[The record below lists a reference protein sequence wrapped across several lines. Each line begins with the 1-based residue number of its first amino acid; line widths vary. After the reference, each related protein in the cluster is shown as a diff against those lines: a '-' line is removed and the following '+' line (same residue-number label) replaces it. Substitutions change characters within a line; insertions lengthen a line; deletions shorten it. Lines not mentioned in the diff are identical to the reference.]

1 VLIDWSVNALIRRIP
16 PTLDCATLIVRDN
29 QAVQGAF
36 ATVVFV
42 VSAVGVVGAVVG
54 LLLNRRTW
62 DQYGKDH
69 LLFDSELPEVR
80 PSSSSADLVERDD
93 EVRQM
98 LEARNARRRRRGEAE
113 IDVEQE
119 LRRLVT
125 PAPAIDA
132 ELREEIREMVIAR
145 NHRRARRGE
154 PALDIEAEVERQIAE
169 LSGPIK

>member
-1 VLIDWSVNALIRRIP
+1 M
-16 PTLDCATLIVRDN
+16 
-29 QAVQGAF
+29 QGAF

-42 VSAVGVVGAVVG
+42 VSAVGVAGAVVG

-69 LLFDSELPEVR
+69 LLFDSELAQAR
-80 PSSSSADLVERDD
+80 PSSSSADLAERDD

-119 LRRLVT
+119 LRRLIT
-125 PAPAIDA
+125 PASAIDA

>member
-1 VLIDWSVNALIRRIP
+1 MLIDWSVNALIQRIP
-16 PTLDCATLIVRDN
+16 PTLASATLIVRDN
-29 QAVQGAF
+29 QVVQGAF

-42 VSAVGVVGAVVG
+42 VSVVGVIGAVVG

-69 LLFDSELPEVR
+69 LLLDSELPQAR
-80 PSSSSADLVERDD
+80 PSSSSSSTDLVERDE

-98 LEARNARRRRRGEAE
+98 LQARNARRRRRGEAE

-119 LRRLVT
+119 LRRLIT

-154 PALDIEAEVERQIAE
+154 PALDVDAEIERQIAE
-169 LSGPIK
+169 LSP

>member
-1 VLIDWSVNALIRRIP
+1 VLIDWSVNALIHRIP
-16 PTLDCATLIVRDN
+16 PTLDSATHIVRDN

-69 LLFDSELPEVR
+69 LLFDSELPQAR
-80 PSSSSADLVERDD
+80 PSSSSADLVERDE

-113 IDVEQE
+113 IDIEQE

>member
-1 VLIDWSVNALIRRIP
+1 VLIDWSVNSLSGRIP
-16 PTLDCATLIVRDN
+16 LALESATLILRDN

-42 VSAVGVVGAVVG
+42 VSAVGVIGAVVG

-69 LLFDSELPEVR
+69 LLFDSELPQAR
-80 PSSSSADLVERDD
+80 HSSSSATADLVARDE

-98 LEARNARRRRRGEAE
+98 LEARNLRRRRRGEAE
-113 IDVEQE
+113 IDVEHE
-119 LRRLVT
+119 LRRLTT

-154 PALDIEAEVERQIAE
+154 PALDVSAEIERQIAE
-169 LSGPIK
+169 LSP

>member
-1 VLIDWSVNALIRRIP
+1 MLIDWSVNALIRRIP
-16 PTLDCATLIVRDN
+16 PTLASATLIVRDN

-42 VSAVGVVGAVVG
+42 VSAVGVIGAVVG

-69 LLFDSELPEVR
+69 LLLDSELPQAG
-80 PSSSSADLVERDD
+80 PASAAAELAERDE

-98 LEARNARRRRRGEAE
+98 LQARNARRRRRGEAE

-119 LRRLVT
+119 L
-125 PAPAIDA
+125 
-132 ELREEIREMVIAR
+132 
-145 NHRRARRGE
+145 G
-154 PALDIEAEVERQIAE
+154 
-169 LSGPIK
+169 G

>member
-1 VLIDWSVNALIRRIP
+1 
-16 PTLDCATLIVRDN
+16 VRDN
-29 QAVQGAF
+29 PTVQGAF

-62 DQYGKDH
+62 DEYGKDH
-69 LLFDSELPEVR
+69 LLFDSELTPAR
-80 PSSSSADLVERDD
+80 RSSSSAGLAERDE

-98 LEARNARRRRRGEAE
+98 LEARNARRRRRGETD
-113 IDVEQE
+113 IDIEQE
-119 LRRLVT
+119 LRRLIT

-132 ELREEIREMVIAR
+132 GLREEIREMVIAR

-154 PALDIEAEVERQIAE
+154 PALDVEAEVERQIAE

>member
-1 VLIDWSVNALIRRIP
+1 
-16 PTLDCATLIVRDN
+16 
-29 QAVQGAF
+29 VQGAF

-69 LLFDSELPEVR
+69 LLFDSEQLHAR
-80 PSSSSADLVERDD
+80 PSSATDLVERDE

-98 LEARNARRRRRGEAE
+98 LEARNARLRRRGEAE
-113 IDVEQE
+113 IDVERE
-119 LRRLVT
+119 MRRLT
-125 PAPAIDA
+125 APTPAIDA
-132 ELREEIREMVIAR
+132 ELREEIRQMVIAR

-154 PALDIEAEVERQIAE
+154 PALDIEAEVRRQIAE

>member
-1 VLIDWSVNALIRRIP
+1 
-16 PTLDCATLIVRDN
+16 
-29 QAVQGAF
+29 VQDAF

-42 VSAVGVVGAVVG
+42 VSAVGVIGAVLG

-69 LLFDSELPEVR
+69 LLFDSDQSHAR
-80 PSSSSADLVERDD
+80 PSSSSADLVERDE

-119 LRRLVT
+119 MRRLT
-125 PAPAIDA
+125 APAPGIDA

-154 PALDIEAEVERQIAE
+154 PALDVEAEIERQIVE
-169 LSGPIK
+169 LSQ

>member
-16 PTLDCATLIVRDN
+16 PTLESATLNVRDN

-42 VSAVGVVGAVVG
+42 VSAIGVIGAVVG

-69 LLFDSELPEVR
+69 LLFDSELPQAR
-80 PSSSSADLVERDD
+80 ASSSSADLVERDE

-98 LEARNARRRRRGEAE
+98 LEARNARRRRRGEPE

-119 LRRLVT
+119 LRRLIT

-132 ELREEIREMVIAR
+132 ELREEIRQMVVAR

-154 PALDIEAEVERQIAE
+154 PALDVSAEIERQIAE
-169 LSGPIK
+169 LSP

>member
-16 PTLDCATLIVRDN
+16 PTLESATLNVRDN

-42 VSAVGVVGAVVG
+42 VSAIGVIGAVVG

-69 LLFDSELPEVR
+69 LLFDSELPQAR
-80 PSSSSADLVERDD
+80 APSSSADLVERDE

-98 LEARNARRRRRGEAE
+98 LEARNARRRRRGEPE

-119 LRRLVT
+119 LRRLIT
-125 PAPAIDA
+125 PAAAIDA
-132 ELREEIREMVIAR
+132 ELREEIRQMVVAR

-154 PALDIEAEVERQIAE
+154 PALDVDAEIERQIAE
-169 LSGPIK
+169 LSP

>member
-1 VLIDWSVNALIRRIP
+1 M
-16 PTLDCATLIVRDN
+16 
-29 QAVQGAF
+29 QGAF

-42 VSAVGVVGAVVG
+42 VSAVGVIGAVLG

-69 LLFDSELPEVR
+69 LLFESEQPHAR
-80 PSSSSADLVERDD
+80 PSSSAANLVERDE

-98 LEARNARRRRRGEAE
+98 LEARNARRRRRGEAD

-119 LRRLVT
+119 MRRLTT
-125 PAPAIDA
+125 PVPAVDA

-154 PALDIEAEVERQIAE
+154 PALDVDSEVARQIAE
-169 LSGPIK
+169 LSGPIG

>member
-1 VLIDWSVNALIRRIP
+1 M
-16 PTLDCATLIVRDN
+16 
-29 QAVQGAF
+29 QGAF

-69 LLFDSELPEVR
+69 LLFDSEQPHVR
-80 PSSSSADLVERDD
+80 PSSSAVDIVERDE

-98 LEARNARRRRRGEAE
+98 LEARNARLRRRGKAE
-113 IDVEQE
+113 IDVERE
-119 LRRLVT
+119 MRRLT
-125 PAPAIDA
+125 APTPAIDA
-132 ELREEIREMVIAR
+132 ELREEIRQMVIAR

-154 PALDIEAEVERQIAE
+154 PALDIDAEGRRQIAE

>member
-1 VLIDWSVNALIRRIP
+1 
-16 PTLDCATLIVRDN
+16 
-29 QAVQGAF
+29 VQGAF
-36 ATVVFV
+36 ATVVWV
-42 VSAVGVVGAVVG
+42 VSAVGVVGAVVA

-69 LLFDSELPEVR
+69 LVLDSEQPVSR
-80 PSSSSADLVERDD
+80 PASASVDLVERDE

-119 LRRLVT
+119 MRRLT
-125 PAPAIDA
+125 APPREVDA
-132 ELREEIREMVIAR
+132 ELREEIRDLVVAR

-154 PALDIEAEVERQIAE
+154 PALDVDAEVERQIAE
-169 LSGPIK
+169 LSDPIK

>member
-1 VLIDWSVNALIRRIP
+1 M
-16 PTLDCATLIVRDN
+16 
-29 QAVQGAF
+29 QGAF

-42 VSAVGVVGAVVG
+42 VSAVGVAGAVVG
-54 LLLNRRTW
+54 LLLSRRTW

-69 LLFDSELPEVR
+69 LLFDSELAQTR
-80 PSSSSADLVERDD
+80 PSSSSADLAERDD

-119 LRRLVT
+119 LRRLIT

-154 PALDIEAEVERQIAE
+154 PALDIEEEIERQIAE